1 MTFLTFSVDNQEVLR
16 RSQSHSQ
23 CSPRRLWG
31 STLSR
36 GQPWTEKM
44 RLGAMIVY
52 LVYLVMIVYLVVL
65 ETEPRGI
72 WVAAVVEEGHGGED
86 RPSHWNDVELGD
98 VVALQ
103 DALRHLQPIGPS
115 YLEMPG

>member
-1 MTFLTFSVDNQEVLR
+1 
-16 RSQSHSQ
+16 
-23 CSPRRLWG
+23 
-31 STLSR
+31 
-36 GQPWTEKM
+36 
-44 RLGAMIVY
+44 MIVY
-52 LVYLVMIVYLVVL
+52 LVVYLVYLVYMVMIVYLVVL

>member
-1 MTFLTFSVDNQEVLR
+1 MF
-16 RSQSHSQ
+16 H
-23 CSPRRLWG
+23 
-31 STLSR
+31 LS
-36 GQPWTEKM
+36 GN
-44 RLGAMIVY
+44 
-52 LVYLVMIVYLVVL
+52 LVVL
-65 ETEPRGI
+65 ETEPRGVGI
-72 WVAAVVEEGHGGED
+72 AAVVEEGHGGED